1 MDHPSLFHESVEDAA
16 REVIHAAG
24 GPKVVACQLWPDKA
38 PEAAHRLLLACLN
51 EDRQERLSPG
61 HLLMLM
67 RIGRQKG
74 SHALMAHMAL
84 ESGYQATPIEPE
96 DERAKL
102 QREYIQAVK
111 ALDRISGR
119 LAQTAEIV
127 TPIRSQRA

>member
-1 MDHPSLFHESVEDAA
+1 MDHPSLFHETVEDAA

-24 GPKVVACQLWPDKA
+24 GPKVVACLLWPDKA

-74 SHALMAHMAL
+74 SHALMNHIAA
-84 ESGYQATPIEPE
+84 ESGYQATPVEPE
-96 DERAKL
+96 DERAQL
-102 QREYIQAVK
+102 QREYIEAVRQQSK
-111 ALDRISGR
+111 LIERIER
-119 LAQTAEIV
+119 LSNPQIV
-127 TPIRSQRA
+127 RSVA